1 MKTASQAPHT
11 LSDILKLCDEDLQK
25 VEAGLVVS
33 AKSALPLVDDI
44 NKYLH
49 KSGGKRFRPLFLLLS
64 SRLCGFKG
72 ESVMSAGVVVELIHV
87 ATLVHDDIIDDAYVR
102 RGRPSVNAK
111 WGNQVTVLAG
121 DWLYMTSFALALEL
135 RNFRVLDTLI
145 SITRKMVEGELM
157 QLEQSGRLDISMEKQ
172 LEICERKTADLFSGC
187 GRLGAILAGVGPK
200 EEKRLASCGRS
211 LGMAF
216 QLIDDLL
223 DYTSSEDTL
232 GKPVLKDLQEGKAT
246 LPIICLMQR
255 ATQEEVKFIREVF
268 IQKDFTR
275 ENREEIVRLVGA
287 YGVLEECRH
296 QAEKYVFRAKD
307 QLLEFPDSIYRE
319 AMIKLAELVITRE
332 N

>member
-1 MKTASQAPHT
+1 M
-11 LSDILKLCDEDLQK
+11 
-25 VEAGLVVS
+25 
-33 AKSALPLVDDI
+33 
-44 NKYLH
+44 
-49 KSGGKRFRPLFLLLS
+49 
-64 SRLCGFKG
+64 
-72 ESVMSAGVVVELIHV
+72 
-87 ATLVHDDIIDDAYVR
+87 
-102 RGRPSVNAK
+102 
-111 WGNQVTVLAG
+111 
-121 DWLYMTSFALALEL
+121 
-135 RNFRVLDTLI
+135 
-145 SITRKMVEGELM
+145 
-157 QLEQSGRLDISMEKQ
+157 
-172 LEICERKTADLFSGC
+172 
-187 GRLGAILAGVGPK
+187 VGPK

-275 ENREEIVRLVGA
+275 ENKEEIVRLVGA